1 MAKKKN
7 HWYVL
12 VMTDEGPKFVT
23 KINHSDKTAEWDVN
37 EKPLEMSDSVAK
49 DLAFGLMCNF
59 FTAFPVCLPIEWES
73 HPYNYAEYHIEWASN
88 AEEDTEEE

>member
-23 KINHSDKTAEWDVN
+23 KINYSNKTAEWDVN

-59 FTAFPVCLPIEWES
+59 LTAFPVCLPIEWDS
-73 HPYNYAEYHIEWASN
+73 HPYNYAEYHIEWVN
-88 AEEDTEEE
+88 NTEEE